1 MSEQALEAR
10 YFGYT
15 EAAAYIGVSVG
26 TLRRMAESGKL
37 KTYKVGERL
46 VRFDRLELD
55 RFVQGSAV
63 TATENYGAT
72 D

>member
-1 MSEQALEAR
+1 MSEQILETR
-10 YFGYT
+10 YFGYA

-37 KTYKVGERL
+37 RTYKVGERL

-55 RFVQGSAV
+55 RFVRGDDKPV
-63 TATENYGAT
+63 N
-72 D
+72 DI